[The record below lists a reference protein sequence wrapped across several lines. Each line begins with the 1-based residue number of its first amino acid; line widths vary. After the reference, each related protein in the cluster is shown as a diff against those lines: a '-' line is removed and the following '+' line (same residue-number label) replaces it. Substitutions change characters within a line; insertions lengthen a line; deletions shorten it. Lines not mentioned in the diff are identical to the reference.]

1 MNLKFSCDMMLYDVA
16 RWLRFLGYDTE
27 YARYKRRDKSRIYLT
42 SNEKLNDV
50 FLLKHGSLSEKLL
63 TLEKEFRIIEN
74 ARPFTR
80 CSICNIQLE
89 EATENDIDNL
99 PPFVKEN
106 FNTFKK
112 CPKCGRLY
120 WKGSH
125 YGKMIEFLK
134 NLFPDLL
141 NL

>member
-1 MNLKFSCDMMLYDVA
+1 MLHDVV

-27 YARYKRRDKSRIYLT
+27 YSRYKRRDKNRIYLT

-50 FLLKHGSLSEKLL
+50 FLLKHETLSERIM

-74 ARPFTR
+74 AKPFTR
-80 CSICNIQLE
+80 CSVCNVLLGI
-89 EATENDIDNL
+89 ATETDIDNL
-99 PPFVKEN
+99 PPFVKRN
-106 FNTFKK
+106 FDSFKK
-112 CPKCGRLY
+112 CPECGRIY

-125 YGKMIEFLK
+125 YEKMIEFLK